1 MSDIIAKRFEITG
14 DDKLALKRWATIL
27 DDLEDAI
34 EQYADGF
41 VDCDYYVREEFSKM
55 QVAGISF
62 FWAESK
68 GSIVVELIDEIPY
81 DVEDKFGYTDRVYK
95 KAWGCKGK
103 TANAV
108 AKKLSGFL
116 KKYADF
122 IEDGT
127 IQTEYGITAKEAD
140 ALSEYVKS
148 HLVAS
153 K

>member
-1 MSDIIAKRFEITG
+1 MSDIIAKRFEILG

-55 QVAGISF
+55 QVAGITF

-68 GSIVVELIDEIPY
+68 GSIAVELLDVIPY
-81 DVEDKFGYTDRVYK
+81 DEVDKYGRTERMYK
-95 KAWGCKGK
+95 KAWGYSGK
-103 TANAV
+103 TASAV

-127 IQTEYGITAKEAD
+127 VETEYGITPKEAD
-140 ALSEYVKS
+140 DLSEYVKS
-148 HLVAS
+148 HLVVS